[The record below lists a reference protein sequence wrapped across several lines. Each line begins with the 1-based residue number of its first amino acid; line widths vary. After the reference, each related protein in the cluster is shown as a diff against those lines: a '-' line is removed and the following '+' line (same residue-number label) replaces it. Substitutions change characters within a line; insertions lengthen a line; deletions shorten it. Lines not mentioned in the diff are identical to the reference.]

1 MSNSLQEH
9 NHDRGPSTAPVQPR
23 PKRWHHALLAQTR
36 AELRMTLRNPEQLLV
51 SVFIPLGILVFFS
64 TVPVFE
70 TETRHAIDSVA
81 PSVLALAV
89 MSSALVSLGIG
100 TGFERYYGVLKRLGT
115 TPLGRPRW
123 ILAKLLTVVAI
134 EFLQWLLI
142 IPAALAL
149 GWNPA
154 WGWGTAILAALLATL
169 AFGGIGLLLAGT
181 LPGMLN
187 LAVCNALYLVLMLI
201 GGVII
206 RLSVMPAPLATF
218 ARVLPTAP
226 LTEIMQGAF
235 RPADISLTS
244 WLVLGTWALLAP
256 VAAAVTFRWE

>member
-1 MSNSLQEH
+1 
-9 NHDRGPSTAPVQPR
+9 
-23 PKRWHHALLAQTR
+23 
-36 AELRMTLRNPEQLLV
+36 
-51 SVFIPLGILVFFS
+51 
-64 TVPVFE
+64 
-70 TETRHAIDSVA
+70 
-81 PSVLALAV
+81 

-206 RLSVMPAPLATF
+206 RLSVMPAPLAAF